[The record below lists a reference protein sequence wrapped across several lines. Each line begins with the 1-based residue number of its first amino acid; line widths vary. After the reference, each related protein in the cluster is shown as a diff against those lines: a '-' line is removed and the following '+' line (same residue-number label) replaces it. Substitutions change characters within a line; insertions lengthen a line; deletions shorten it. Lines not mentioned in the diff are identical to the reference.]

1 MALALAGTIAWEC
14 LGARTDDA
22 APPLP
27 AETPDRPRGG
37 PAEARQDHT
46 EAQVAVTLARPLFS
60 STRRPPR
67 EVNAEVAPG
76 EPTPPPR
83 LAGVLVSRAGRRAIF
98 APAEASG
105 KAMTAGEGDHV
116 GAFVVGAITVGAVTM
131 LVPDGG
137 TRVVH
142 PAPDPAA
149 RAAFASAAPAGA
161 APLARPPILDL
172 VHSIPGEGGTK
183 SSPPGPAR
191 PGPVPPGAAR

>member
-14 LGARTDDA
+14 LGARADDA
-22 APPLP
+22 APPFP

-37 PAEARQDHT
+37 PAEAQARQDHT
-46 EAQVAVTLARPLFS
+46 EAQVVVTLARPLFS

-67 EVNAEVAPG
+67 EVNVEVAPG

-83 LAGVLVSRAGRRAIF
+83 LAGVLVSKNERRAIF

-105 KAMTAGEGDHV
+105 KAMTAGEGDRV
-116 GAFVVGAITVGAVTM
+116 GAFVVGAITLGTVTM
-131 LVPDGG
+131 LDPDGG

-149 RAAFASAAPAGA
+149 RAAATAVLASAAPVGA
-161 APLARPPILDL
+161 ASPARPSIFDL
-172 VHSIPGEGGTK
+172 VRNTPGEGGAK
-183 SSPPGPAR
+183 PSLPGPAR
-191 PGPVPPGAAR
+191 